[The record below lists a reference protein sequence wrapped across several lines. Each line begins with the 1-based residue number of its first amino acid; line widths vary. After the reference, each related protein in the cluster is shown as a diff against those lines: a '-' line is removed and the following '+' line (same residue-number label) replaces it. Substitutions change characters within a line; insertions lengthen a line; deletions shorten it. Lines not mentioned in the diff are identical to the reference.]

1 MADYVHVATN
11 VAPQPVFRLVDLF
24 EESTEYERLWRLPFH
39 SLALCVRDDPGDP
52 SWVEL
57 LETGERWTFK
67 PGQVH
72 FTAALTPMRLRY
84 TTKNRHLCIH
94 FRHELFPG
102 VDVFSNLHG
111 RVLLE
116 RGGGPLAEK
125 MKAIFADPDPL
136 RRLVRAEAVALEA
149 SLPFWPERPPIE
161 LVRVAP
167 YAEVLRDVRDTL
179 SARTT
184 VRDLASRMGLPET
197 RFPRVFRSLIGM
209 APKQWLEQALFD
221 RSLRLLSDP
230 RRSVKDVAYE
240 LEFSDEFNFSRFIKR
255 RCGLPPKLLRS
266 RFGKA

>member
-1 MADYVHVATN
+1 MKPRTFHNKTDVA
-11 VAPQPVFRLVDLF
+11 VQPAFRLVALF
-24 EESTEYERLWRLPFH
+24 EEREEYDRLWRLPFH
-39 SLALCVRDDPGDP
+39 SLAFCAEEDANDP
-52 SWVEL
+52 SWVEVEGRHL
-57 LETGERWTFK
+57 TFA

-72 FTAALTPMRLRY
+72 FTAAMTPMRIRY
-84 TTKNRHLCIH
+84 TPANRHLCIH
-94 FRHELFPG
+94 FRYELFPG
-102 VDVFSNLHG
+102 VDVFSGLRG
-111 RVLLE
+111 RFRLE
-116 RGGGPLAEK
+116 DAGGPLGK
-125 MKAIFADPDPL
+125 MIQAVFADPDPL
-136 RRLVRAEAVALEA
+136 RRLARAETVALEA
-149 SLPFWPERPPIE
+149 SLPLWPERPPIE